1 MKLFTVGPTQMRQEI
16 LDVRHQQV
24 PYFRTTEFSEVMLDS
39 DKLLKKFMNAP
50 ESYKSI
56 YLTASGTGALEAT
69 IMNCMNE
76 TDHVLVINGG
86 TFGQRFV
93 DLCELH
99 EISHTVIKLEDGE
112 ALTAKHFDAVEEQA
126 FTFVIANIDETSTA
140 QLYDINLLSNF
151 AKKKEAYLVIDAISS
166 FLIDHYD
173 MAGNNIDVTILSS
186 QKGLCIAPGISPI
199 VISDRLY
206 EERVKNNHIKN
217 LYFDFNQYI
226 KNFTRGQTPFTPAV
240 GVCLEMNKALHL
252 IEEEGFE
259 NYLSRIDS
267 VAKDFRNRI
276 KELPVSLPAFTISN
290 AVTPIRFEQ
299 PIAKDVI
306 YNFEG
311 QI

>member
-39 DKLLKKFMNAP
+39 DRLLKKFMNAP

-99 EISHTVIKLEDGE
+99 EIPHTVIKLDEGE
-112 ALTAKHFDAVEEQA
+112 ELTAKHFAAVEEQS

-173 MAGNNIDVTILSS
+173 MAGNNIDVPL
-186 QKGLCIAPGISPI
+186 L
-199 VISDRLY
+199 
-206 EERVKNNHIKN
+206 
-217 LYFDFNQYI
+217 
-226 KNFTRGQTPFTPAV
+226 
-240 GVCLEMNKALHL
+240 
-252 IEEEGFE
+252 
-259 NYLSRIDS
+259 
-267 VAKDFRNRI
+267 
-276 KELPVSLPAFTISN
+276 
-290 AVTPIRFEQ
+290 
-299 PIAKDVI
+299 
-306 YNFEG
+306 
-311 QI
+311 